1 MTLKQI
7 LPLAAALALLAA
19 PAMAQNDALR
29 TACGNDVKTLC
40 AGVQPGG
47 GRIAKCLTDQMS
59 KVSAQCKAAMAA
71 AAPAGASAAPKN

>member
-7 LPLAAALALLAA
+7 LPLAAALALLAS
-19 PAMAQNDALR
+19 PAMAQNEALR

-71 AAPAGASAAPKN
+71 ATPAAAPKN